1 MASLKD
7 NRKVKFNWTKEPT
20 FKPQDRAVPCYQLR
34 TIRPSCCQSPPK
46 LTGRRPTL
54 GQVSTGRHGPRHG
67 PRGINYNMKT
77 AVETIFVGKDRLYNR
92 PLPADVQPLP
102 HRLFPQG
109 EKESCGTARR
119 SSFSPYG
126 G

>member
-1 MASLKD
+1 MRRRRAPPRAAPVPIGLAVAVFVQPYFTIYHIVKLMASLKD

-77 AVETIFVGKDRLYNR
+77 A
-92 PLPADVQPLP
+92 
-102 HRLFPQG
+102 
-109 EKESCGTARR
+109 
-119 SSFSPYG
+119 
-126 G
+126 